1 MIKQLKRLI
10 NSQRTAIFILLILNL
25 LQLRELGIL
34 RIQLIDLE
42 SKVASL
48 EEYAKNNKNSSS
60 Q

>member
-25 LQLRELGIL
+25 LQLRELGII

-48 EEYAKNNKNSSS
+48 EEYAKNNKNRSS

>member
-25 LQLRELGIL
+25 LQLRELGLL

-42 SKVASL
+42 SKVASI
-48 EEYAKNNKNSSS
+48 EEHARNNENRSS

>member
-48 EEYAKNNKNSSS
+48 EEYAKNNKNRSS